1 VSTVQRARLC
11 ALAVLSAVAAAGC
24 GVSDE
29 ERVESTVEHF
39 YRAAAQGDGR
49 GACGQLS
56 PAARS
61 APGAAQCEVS
71 IEQLGEIGGP
81 EAKRRIASVDVIDT
95 KVDGDTATTRAQIP
109 GQTPG
114 TLQLRRISGEWKLES
129 LGSQFGA

>member
-1 VSTVQRARLC
+1 MSTVQRARLC

-56 PAARS
+56 SAARS

-109 GQTPG
+109 GQTPV
-114 TLQLRRISGEWKLES
+114 TLQLRRIHGEWKLES

>member
-1 VSTVQRARLC
+1 M
-11 ALAVLSAVAAAGC
+11 
-24 GVSDE
+24 
-29 ERVESTVEHF
+29 
-39 YRAAAQGDGR
+39 
-49 GACGQLS
+49 
-56 PAARS
+56 RS
-61 APGAAQCEVS
+61 AQPGGTQRPGDAAQCEVS

-114 TLQLRRISGEWKLES
+114 TLQLRRINGEWKLES

>member
-1 VSTVQRARLC
+1 
-11 ALAVLSAVAAAGC
+11 
-24 GVSDE
+24 
-29 ERVESTVEHF
+29 VESTVEHF

-114 TLQLRRISGEWKLES
+114 TLQLRRINGEWQARVARLAVRGLTRLASMRRRGGRAVECGGLENR
-129 LGSQFGA
+129 